1 MLHDSTLKSG
11 QDFKTKLSTAQR
23 VQRMLLPKL
32 KMNLAM
38 SQGLASDR
46 ATMLTSY
53 FLPRYYL
60 RWT

>member
-23 VQRMLLPKL
+23 VQRMLPKL

-38 SQGLASDR
+38 SQGLASDS